1 MTKKLVI
8 TKNVIH
14 RNVYYT
20 KGEEHF
26 LSDRDADAITSV
38 GCGEEYTPPDIED
51 NTIEG
56 RANAE
61 VSLGVTFSGTWDD
74 PFALKISPTNCKV
87 KGFTDGSEIASG
99 TNKTINGTITEHNKE
114 LAKLKAV
121 VGDANGSVK
130 YEFLS
135 SSATTT
141 VNKQEEMQSDD
152 EADESSVNTQSV
164 DTVEGISLNSLLD
177 QEPSLAKAPAT
188 NKRKTKTKA

>member
-1 MTKKLVI
+1 MKRIAI
-8 TKNVIH
+8 TKNV
-14 RNVYYT
+14 VYRSLYYQQ
-20 KGEEHF
+20 GYDYE
-26 LSDRDADAITSV
+26 LSDRDGNKIVAS
-38 GCGEEYTPPDIED
+38 GCATEYTPPSLED
-51 NTIEG
+51 NTIQG
-56 RANAE
+56 TANAE
-61 VSLGVTFSGTWDD
+61 VSLGVTFSGTWQD
-74 PFALKISPTNCKV
+74 PFDLKISPTNCKV
-87 KGFTDGSEIASG
+87 KGFTDGSEIAAG
-99 TNKTINGTITEHNKE
+99 ANKTINGTISAHNKE

-152 EADESSVNTQSV
+152 EAVESSVNTQSV

>member
-61 VSLGVTFSGTWDD
+61 VSLGVTFSGTWQD
-74 PFALKISPTNCKV
+74 PFDLKISPTNCKV
-87 KGFTDGSEIASG
+87 KGLTDGSEIASG

-114 LAKLKAV
+114 LAKLKA
-121 VGDANGSVK
+121 
-130 YEFLS
+130 L
-135 SSATTT
+135 
-141 VNKQEEMQSDD
+141 QSHLPLRRR
-152 EADESSVNTQSV
+152 AFARCHPGLAVPHRGQYGHGRAPRPV
-164 DTVEGISLNSLLD
+164 
-177 QEPSLAKAPAT
+177 PSG
-188 NKRKTKTKA
+188 